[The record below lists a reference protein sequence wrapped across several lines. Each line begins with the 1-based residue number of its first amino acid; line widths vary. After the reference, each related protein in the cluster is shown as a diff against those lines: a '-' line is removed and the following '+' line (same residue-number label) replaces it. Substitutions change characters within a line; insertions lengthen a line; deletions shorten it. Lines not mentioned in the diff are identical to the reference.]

1 MGPPKAVQYGT
12 DHPYLCRERPPVKS
26 RYPRPEDHLR
36 PERDHKPPGNGMK
49 QKKKRKK
56 IRYKVIKIKLTT
68 RQKKS
73 LDNFCKSRK
82 TTPNKL
88 IKKSIR
94 HFLENY
100 HGLEINHEEGKH
112 KQLERFEQEG

>member
-1 MGPPKAVQYGT
+1 M
-12 DHPYLCRERPPVKS
+12 KS
-26 RYPRPEDHLR
+26 
-36 PERDHKPPGNGMK
+36 
-49 QKKKRKK
+49 KKKRKK
-56 IRYKVIKIKLTT
+56 IKYRVIKIKLTS

-100 HGLEINHEEGKH
+100 HGLEVPDHEKVKI
-112 KQLERFEQEG
+112 KQLDLFEIEK